1 VFIDID
7 GIEPGVDFVRVL
19 EEQVAQCDVLLAVIG
34 KSWTDARDE
43 TNARR
48 LDNPADFVRIEITSA
63 LSQEKRVIP
72 VLVGDARMPRSDELP
87 DVLKPLATFFN
98 GVWGAGLNLII
109 WESPSNNPVIGVHL
123 NDTRSTVENLLG
135 APKMERSSADIYVR
149 DGVFFRFDYDKSFQV
164 RKIWKSPSLEGI
176 GVDPEKFGCK

>member
-1 VFIDID
+1 
-7 GIEPGVDFVRVL
+7 
-19 EEQVAQCDVLLAVIG
+19 
-34 KSWTDARDE
+34 
-43 TNARR
+43 
-48 LDNPADFVRIEITSA
+48 
-63 LSQEKRVIP
+63 
-72 VLVGDARMPRSDELP
+72 
-87 DVLKPLATFFN
+87 
-98 GVWGAGLNLII
+98 
-109 WESPSNNPVIGVHL
+109 VIGVHL